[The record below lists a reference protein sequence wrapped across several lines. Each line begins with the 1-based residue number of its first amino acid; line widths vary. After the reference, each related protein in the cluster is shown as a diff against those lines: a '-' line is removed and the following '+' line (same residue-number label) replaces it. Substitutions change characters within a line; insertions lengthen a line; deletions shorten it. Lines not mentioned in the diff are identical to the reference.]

1 MIDVLGDI
9 IPFGVG
15 VALSPFPIIA
25 VLLLLTAPVGVGG
38 GLALPRGPRG
48 RIRAAHGPLFALLS
62 ELIDTAAGSTLPAAM
77 LRIGLGAVLIVVA
90 VRKFLKRPR
99 GDDEPVCRAGCSP
112 SRGWAAARRCGSAW
126 C

>member
-38 GLALPRGPRG
+38 GLLFLAG
-48 RIRAAHGPLFALLS
+48 RAVGFALL
-62 ELIDTAAGSTLPAAM
+62 TAAVRGAQRSDRHRGGLDAA
-77 LRIGLGAVLIVVA
+77 GGGAA
-90 VRKFLKRPR
+90 
-99 GDDEPVCRAGCSP
+99 DRAGQP
-112 SRGWAAARRCGSAW
+112 S
-126 C
+126 